1 LKALAKNWPKSELH
15 RRGEKN
21 YSFQTLIGVIVITC
35 LISLM
40 DFDSCRKKIGLYS
53 SKEALLKNI

>member
-1 LKALAKNWPKSELH
+1 MKALAKNWPKSELH